1 MAGSRAVLLVPSVP
15 GRFVLEA
22 TEAAYTLL
30 PDVAASGGSRFD
42 GVSGIGCRCGRTVPV
57 PCYLLSGGPAPPLPI
72 KIIKNF
78 VTDKHY

>member
-1 MAGSRAVLLVPSVP
+1 MAANRTVLLVPNVP

-57 PCYLLSGGPAPPLPI
+57 PCYWVSGGTLPRYHS
-72 KIIKNF
+72 K
-78 VTDKHY
+78 